1 MNRQIAPEIKNIN
14 SLKTGFPVIEKKL
27 LRIPSEE
34 GVFKLDII
42 FPNSG
47 FGMFH
52 DKFAALYSMDLLLS
66 GTSKKSADEIAES
79 IDLLGGYVFKSC
91 DYYQSSISI
100 YGLEEQLERLIQ
112 VVKESY
118 ENCIY
123 LEHELN
129 HHKTRKI
136 SDLNINLNKTSYL
149 AGRGLNALLFGK
161 NHPFSKAIDESTIH
175 SITREQ
181 LLEFKTNRLL
191 NPYFIYTGS
200 KSSKIESILNGL
212 AYETNQSIELDTEDN
227 RDFDGNGESFILKEG
242 STQNSLRLGKFLPS
256 RQDDDYFKISM
267 FNLILGGYF
276 GSRLMKNIREEKG
289 LTYGIHSSI
298 TPFKTYSVFKISSEC
313 NSDLTPLVKEEIVK
327 EIELLQRELVG
338 EEEMSTAK
346 NYMLGNMLRNFDGA
360 FNISDRLKSSLEL
373 GTKEADKYFQSYFRA
388 IHEINA
394 EDIKK
399 IANNYFK
406 IETLKDCISG
416 EV

>member
-14 SLKTGFPVIEKKL
+14 NLKTGFPVVEKNL

-34 GVFKLDII
+34 GVFKLDIV

-52 DKFAALYSMDLLLS
+52 DKFVALYAMDLILS
-66 GTSKKSADEIAES
+66 GTSEKSADEIAES

-100 YGLEEQLERLIQ
+100 YGLEEQLEKLIKT
-112 VVKESY
+112 VKESY
-118 ENCIY
+118 EKCIY
-123 LEHELN
+123 LESELS

-149 AGRGLNALLFGK
+149 AGRGLNERLFGK
-161 NHPFSKAIDESTIH
+161 NHPFSKAIDETKIH
-175 SITREQ
+175 SINRAQ
-181 LLEFKTNRLL
+181 LEAFKTEKLL

-200 KSSKIESILNGL
+200 STSKIASVLNNLG
-212 AYETNQSIELDTEDN
+212 YETEKSIDLDTEDN
-227 RDFDGNGESFILKEG
+227 QNFEGTGESFILKEG

-256 RQDDDYFKISM
+256 RQDSDYFKISM

-298 TPFKTYSVFKISSEC
+298 TPFKTFSVFKISSEC
-313 NSDLTPLVKEEIVK
+313 NSNLTPLVKEEIIK
-327 EIELLQRELVG
+327 EIEILQRELVS
-338 EEEMSTAK
+338 EEELNTAK

-373 GTKEADKYFQSYFRA
+373 GTKEPDTYFQSYFKA
-388 IHEINA
+388 IHEIEA
-394 EDIKK
+394 DEIKT

-406 IETLKDCISG
+406 IETLKECIAG

>member
-1 MNRQIAPEIKNIN
+1 MNRQIAPEIQSIS
-14 SLKTGFPVIEKKL
+14 SLKTGFPKIHKNL

-34 GVFKLDII
+34 GVFKLDIV

-52 DKFAALYSMDLLLS
+52 DKFAALYAMDLILS
-66 GTSKKSADEIAES
+66 GTPEKTADEIAEA

-100 YGLEEQLERLIQ
+100 YGLEEQLENLLKI
-112 VVKESY
+112 VKESY
-118 ENCIY
+118 ENCVY
-123 LEHELN
+123 LDRELT

-136 SDLNINLNKTSYL
+136 SDLNINLNKTSFL
-149 AGRGLNALLFGK
+149 AGRGINQQLFGL
-161 NHPFSKAIDESTIH
+161 NHPFSRAVDERTIH
-175 SITREQ
+175 SITRAQ
-181 LLEFKTNRLL
+181 LQQFKTEKLL

-200 KSSKIESILNGL
+200 ADSKIEETLVKLG
-212 AYETNQSIELDTEDN
+212 YEMNDKIDTQTEDPN
-227 RDFDGNGESFILKEG
+227 NFSGDGESFILKEG
-242 STQNSLRLGKFLPS
+242 STQNSIRLGKFLPS
-256 RQDDDYFKISM
+256 RQDTDYFKISM

-298 TPFKTYSVFKISSEC
+298 TPFKTYSVFRISSEC
-313 NSDLTPLVKEEIVK
+313 NSDLTPLVKEEIFK
-327 EIELLQRELVG
+327 EIEMLQNSLV
-338 EEEMSTAK
+338 EEEELNTAR
-346 NYMLGNMLRNFDGA
+346 NYMLGNLLRNFDGA

-373 GTKEADKYFQSYFRA
+373 GTSDPDQYFQSYFKA
-388 IHEINA
+388 IQSITAQEIK
-394 EDIKK
+394 D

-406 IETLKDCISG
+406 IDTLKVCIAG